1 MVAPEMDPA
10 HPGAEEKSEGNK
22 KSSGNATQKRTELT
36 ILHGGK
42 GQPDKSQ
49 AGHAGG
55 VERAERTGRAAK
67 GSLNRRYFCSNK
79 GCEYYEITDERIHAL
94 VGDGSYGTHEEIQDL
109 KCQ

>member
-1 MVAPEMDPA
+1 LHGKDTRDPWDPIFIVRSVSMVAPEMGPA
-10 HPGAEEKSEGNK
+10 YPGAEEKSEGNK
-22 KSSGNATQKRTELT
+22 KTSGNATQKRTGLP

-67 GSLNRRYFCSNK
+67 GSLNRGVFLF
-79 GCEYYEITDERIHAL
+79 E
-94 VGDGSYGTHEEIQDL
+94 
-109 KCQ
+109 